1 MVRKRKYKTSCWWDV
16 SLFKNVYTYSLFK
29 KMSKDIDAILQIVGL
44 SRSPTDYSEKLDT
57 YFYII
62 YRGFV
67 ISC

>member
-1 MVRKRKYKTSCWWDV
+1 
-16 SLFKNVYTYSLFK
+16 
-29 KMSKDIDAILQIVGL
+29 MSKDIDAILQIVGL